1 MQGAGQEELAAGRG
15 LRQTMPADGDLL
27 LALVAGC
34 AEGGNAASAV
44 KKMEAA
50 CDAYFSRVQALR
62 KTAKTGEIVI
72 AATDAKKE
80 GGILAKVLALSLKQQ
95 VSLCSTAR

>member
-1 MQGAGQEELAAGRG
+1 
-15 LRQTMPADGDLL
+15 MPADGDVL

-50 CDAYFSRVQALR
+50 CDAYFSRVQTLR
-62 KTAKTGEIVI
+62 KTAKSGEIII
-72 AATDAKKE
+72 AAADAKKE
-80 GGILAKVLALSLKQQ
+80 GGILAKVLALSLKHQ
-95 VSLCSTAR
+95 VSLRITAQHC